1 MSSQDIAYKE
11 SLYFNNFMPILMM
24 NNEKLLVSL
33 QRMTLKWLH
42 RMTLQYILFFY
53 DSLVKLIKEHRVLT
67 GQTIQESERIFLQC
81 CHLEKKCCLSA
92 TTLE

>member
-24 NNEKLLVSL
+24 NNEKLLVSV

-67 GQTIQESERIFLQC
+67 GQTIQESERIFLRC
-81 CHLEKKCCLSA
+81 CHLEKKYCLSA